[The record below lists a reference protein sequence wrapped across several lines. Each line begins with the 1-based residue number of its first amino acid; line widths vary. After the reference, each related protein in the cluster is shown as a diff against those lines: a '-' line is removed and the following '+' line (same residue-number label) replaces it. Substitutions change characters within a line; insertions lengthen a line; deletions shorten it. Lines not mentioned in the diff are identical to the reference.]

1 MDTNE
6 KRFFEQIAQTSN
18 EGWTLKL
25 AAHLKPGE
33 MNLSDYTALL
43 YVVDTSTGWTG
54 AGAITV
60 EGFALARAS
69 AQASGWTTDQMAD
82 STGALI
88 SKLGREDAPH
98 DSPELAQ
105 CLQVM
110 AAALTGTQTFEIAK
124 PSGLDGHWVYIGY
137 RMLDGSTICRPLFF
151 RSGGQGFI
159 PPEALTDVVRRV
171 VVQDTKATSSTVGRM
186 LKRSG
191 GALLAEI
198 YA

>member
-1 MDTNE
+1 MSTNE
-6 KRFFEQIAQTSN
+6 KRFFEQVAQTAN
-18 EGWTLKL
+18 AGWTLKL
-25 AAHLKPGE
+25 AGYLTPGG

-54 AGAITV
+54 AGAMTV
-60 EGFALARAS
+60 DGFALARAS
-69 AQASGWTTDQMAD
+69 AQASGGTTEQMAD
-82 STGALI
+82 STGTLI

-124 PSGLDGHWVYIGY
+124 PTGLDGHWVYIGY
-137 RMLDGSTICRPLFF
+137 GCWTAPPFAARCFSEV
-151 RSGGQGFI
+151 GGQGFI
-159 PPEALTDVVRRV
+159 PPEALSDVVRRV
-171 VVQDTKATSSTVGRM
+171 VVQDTKATGSTVGRM
-186 LKRSG
+186 LKRAG

-198 YA
+198 YV

>member
-6 KRFFEQIAQTSN
+6 KRFFEQIAHTSN

-25 AAHLKPGE
+25 AAHLTPGE

-43 YVVDTSTGWTG
+43 YVVDTSTGWAG
-54 AGAITV
+54 AGAMAV
-60 EGFALARAS
+60 DGFALALAS
-69 AQASGWTTDQMAD
+69 AKASGWTTDQMAD

-88 SKLGREDAPH
+88 SKLGRESAPH

-124 PSGLDGHWVYIGY
+124 PNGLDGHWVYIGY

-171 VVQDTKATSSTVGRM
+171 VVQDTKATGSTVGRM
-186 LKRSG
+186 LKRAG

-198 YA
+198 YV

>member
-1 MDTNE
+1 MNTNE

-25 AAHLKPGE
+25 AAHLTPGE
-33 MNLSDYTALL
+33 MNLSDYNALL

-60 EGFALARAS
+60 DGFGLARAS

-88 SKLGREDAPH
+88 SKLGREGAPH

-110 AAALTGTQTFEIAK
+110 AAALTDTQTFEIAK
-124 PSGLDGHWVYIGY
+124 PTGLDGHWVYIGY

-171 VVQDTKATSSTVGRM
+171 VVQDTKATNSTVGRM
-186 LKRSG
+186 LKRAG

-198 YA
+198 YV